1 MRSPMISIVTISYN
15 QGQFLEKAICS
26 VLDQGYKNLEY
37 IIIDGGS
44 TDQSVDIIR
53 KYERHLAYWVS
64 EKDRGQSHALNKGFS
79 RCNGPLM
86 GWLNSDDY
94 FMPGAFEKYEKA
106 WRMNPSAGAW
116 VGDAHLVDPAGIV
129 LKTQQPGQLDRKSI
143 ADWEENG
150 FQQPACL
157 FSRAA
162 WEEAGPIDESLFIA
176 MDFDLWLKIAKTHS
190 FVRIP
195 AVLAGATIH
204 PSAKTQAFDN
214 LKHVESWMVLMR
226 QGFEEMAKK
235 RMLKRLEAAEIME
248 RKVEKLTNLPIYPF
262 VRPFVKSFLKSSP
275 KVRTE
280 VGIL

>member
-15 QGQFLEKAICS
+15 QGRFLEKAIRS
-26 VLDQGYKNLEY
+26 VLDQGYRNLEY
-37 IIIDGGS
+37 IVIDGGS
-44 TDQSVDIIR
+44 TDESVSIIK

-64 EKDRGQSHALNKGFS
+64 ERDRGQSHALNKGFA
-79 RCNGPLM
+79 RCTGPIM
-86 GWLNSDDY
+86 GWLNSDD
-94 FMPGAFEKYEKA
+94 FFLPGAFEKFEKA
-106 WRMNPSAGAW
+106 WRLNPGAGAW
-116 VGDAHLVDPAGIV
+116 VGDAHLVDPTGTV
-129 LKTQQPGQLDRKSI
+129 LKTQQPGRVDRVSI
-143 ADWEENG
+143 ADWEVNG

-157 FSRAA
+157 FSKTA
-162 WEEAGPIDESLFIA
+162 WEAAGPIDEALFIA

-235 RMLKRLEAAEIME
+235 RMLNKLEAAEGME

-262 VRPFVKSFLKSSP
+262 IRPLVKSFLKSNS
-275 KVRTE
+275 KVRSAA
-280 VGIL
+280 GC